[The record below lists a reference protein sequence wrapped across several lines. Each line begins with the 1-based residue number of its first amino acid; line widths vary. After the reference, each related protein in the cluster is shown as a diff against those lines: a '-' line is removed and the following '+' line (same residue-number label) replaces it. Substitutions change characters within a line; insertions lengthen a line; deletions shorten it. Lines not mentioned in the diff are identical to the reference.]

1 MSLKLSCKQ
10 YKLFLIL
17 SVISCLLVMVISP
30 LELNNFNKS
39 AEFKV
44 KGTEIIDPNGQEFI
58 AHGININGYGY
69 GWWGDT
75 PGAVGDIV
83 ERWNFNAIR
92 LNVRGIEPRE
102 IIEQNG
108 TIDQVID
115 LYTDHGVVVVLEAH
129 EQTGDYF
136 TGEKL
141 DRLEDWWR
149 EQAREYK
156 DNPYVWF
163 NVSNEPGGVNS
174 SQPENVAKWL
184 NQNQTVIDAIRAE
197 SANNII
203 VVDAHYWG
211 QDVGEWNSNPV
222 DRDKSSIL
230 AHAQKLKD
238 PQNNLV
244 FSVHLYDQW
253 QYGEAK
259 MQDYFDRVHDAG
271 IPIIIGEYGAKNDG
285 SYQSTVTSALKIAD
299 KKDIGVFAWAWAGQ
313 DEYDLTGFDLTTSG
327 NGGGQHSQYDPDGN
341 VTNLSWFGEK
351 VWNNK
356 FQQPEPE
363 PDKYTNSFLNWLD
376 KTAKSVN
383 WKQPWSESL
392 SRYESISETY
402 QQIKDYEANS

>member
-1 MSLKLSCKQ
+1 MIIKLS
-10 YKLFLIL
+10 YKRGKILLIL
-17 SVISCLLVMVISP
+17 SVISCLLVMVISS
-30 LELNNFNKS
+30 LESNFFNDS

-44 KGTEIIDPNGQEFI
+44 KGTEIIAPNGQEFI

-75 PGAVGDIV
+75 PGAVNDIV

-92 LNVRGIEPRE
+92 LNVRDIEPKE

-108 TIDQVID
+108 TINQVID
-115 LYTDHGVVVVLEAH
+115 LYTDRGLVVVLEAH

-141 DRLEDWWR
+141 DQLEAWWR
-149 EQAREYK
+149 KKAQEYK

-163 NVSNEPGGVNS
+163 NVSNEPGGANS
-174 SQPENVAKWL
+174 SQPENVLKWL
-184 NQNQTVIDAIRAE
+184 NQNQTVINAIRGE

-222 DRDKSSIL
+222 AQNKSSIL
-230 AHAQKLKD
+230 AHARKLKD

-244 FSVHLYDQW
+244 FSIHLYDQW

-259 MQDYFDRVHDAG
+259 MEDYFNRVHAAG
-271 IPIIIGEYGAKNDG
+271 TPIIIGEYGAKNDG
-285 SYQSTVTSALKIAD
+285 SYQNTVASALKIAN

-313 DEYDLTGFDLTTSG
+313 DEFDLTTSG
-327 NGGGQHSQYDPDGN
+327 NGGGQYSQYDPDGN
-341 VTNLSWFGEK
+341 VTNLSWFGEQ
-351 VWNNK
+351 VWANK
-356 FQQPEPE
+356 YKQPESE
-363 PDKYTNSFLNWLD
+363 SDKYTNNFLNWLD
-376 KTAKSVN
+376 KTANSDN
-383 WKQPWSESL
+383 WKQTWSESL
-392 SRYESISETY
+392 AKHESLSKVY
-402 QQIKDYEANS
+402 QQIEEYES